1 MQAVDKQMMSP
12 SRVST
17 TPLGVDASQSVH
29 MNEQDSVDV
38 NNISGILQMHQE
50 EEKDQEPKTV
60 KIEIKR

>member
-17 TPLGVDASQSVH
+17 TPLGADASRSVH

-60 KIEIKR
+60 KLEIRR